1 MKLGGFQM
9 EEEQQQ
15 HKLEKRMSYLFS
27 LSPSLNHFNKNPE
40 ISKHHVEL
48 IFFCGLKKKINYYV
62 EFFFLFSF

>member
-48 IFFCGLKKKINYYV
+48 IFFLWV
-62 EFFFLFSF
+62 EEENKLLC